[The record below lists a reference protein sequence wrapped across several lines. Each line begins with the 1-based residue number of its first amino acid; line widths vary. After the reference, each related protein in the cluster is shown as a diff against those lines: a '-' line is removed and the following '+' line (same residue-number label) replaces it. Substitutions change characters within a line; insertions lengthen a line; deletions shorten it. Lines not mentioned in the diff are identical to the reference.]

1 VTRNFSPD
9 DPELANLLSQE
20 ERRQEETITL
30 IPSENYC
37 SADVEKAVG
46 SCLAN
51 KYAEGYPGR
60 RYYQGNKIIDEIE
73 LLATTRLKRLFNINY
88 VNVQPYSGSP
98 ANAAVYFALLNPGEK
113 IMGLSLS
120 SGGHLTHGH
129 PNITFSGKYF
139 SSVQYHVE
147 DNGWINY
154 EKLEDLVQ
162 VEKPKILVA
171 GTTSYPRILDFE
183 KFRKIAD
190 GVGAFLLADISHI
203 AGLVVAGVHPT
214 PVGLADVIMTTTH
227 KTLRGPR
234 GAVLMTGNEEIA
246 QKIDRAVFPGLQGG
260 PHENTIAAMAVM
272 AKENATPEF
281 KKYGEQIV
289 KNAKALAKTLTSN
302 GIDLVTGGTDNHL
315 MVIDLRNL
323 NLTGKD
329 VAEKLE
335 EAGIVTNKNAIPG
348 DPQPPAITSGI
359 RLGTPAIT
367 TRGMKE
373 KEMELIGQ
381 WISGII
387 NGKLDEKKV
396 AVEVKKLCLKFPIEL

>member
-1 VTRNFSPD
+1 MTRNFSPD

-147 DNGWINY
+147 ENGWINY

>member
-1 VTRNFSPD
+1 MTRNFSPD

-147 DNGWINY
+147 ENGWINY

-203 AGLVVAGVHPT
+203 AGLVVAGVHTT